1 MGEKDVCVEID
12 KRIRDLTVDVATGE
26 ILLPEDLTKEEL
38 AELVRLERRYS
49 LHRCGCETTFGIGPV
64 PRPLPRL
71 RLPSPEPTPK
81 PAPKPTPVPTT
92 VRQPSRAGPVPGIV
106 TGVGGKLP
114 VVGPVFSGVGQLQA
128 LATGEFPGFA
138 TGGMVV
144 PKEAMAAVFPSWAV
158 QPRQTGRRTWEYG
171 GLRFAKG

>member
-1 MGEKDVCVEID
+1 LGEKDVCLEID
-12 KRIRDLTVDVATGE
+12 RAIRDLTVDVETGE

-38 AELVRLERRYS
+38 LELYRLERRYS

-71 RLPSPEPTPK
+71 PPPTPK
-81 PAPKPTPVPTT
+81 PAPKPTPVP
-92 VRQPSRAGPVPGIV
+92 RQPSRAGPVPGIV
-106 TGVGGKLP
+106 TGVGEKLP
-114 VVGPVFSGVGQLQA
+114 AVGPVFSGIGQVQA

-144 PKEAMAAVFPSWAV
+144 PKEAMAAVMPRWARV
-158 QPRQTGRRTWEYG
+158 EVVPG
-171 GLRFAKG
+171 GLRMR